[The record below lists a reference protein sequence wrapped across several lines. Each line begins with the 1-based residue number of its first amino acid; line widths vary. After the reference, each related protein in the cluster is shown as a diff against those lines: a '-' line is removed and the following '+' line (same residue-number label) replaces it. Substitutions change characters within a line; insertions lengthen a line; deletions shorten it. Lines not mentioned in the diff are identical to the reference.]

1 MVDFSFVPSS
11 YLSALVH
18 TLYVFG
24 YIESTQVEVRTT
36 LGVIFGNADR
46 SFCSNQTFKQ
56 IEIHSHG
63 GQAN

>member
-46 SFCSNQTFKQ
+46 S
-56 IEIHSHG
+56 I
-63 GQAN
+63 

>member
-11 YLSALVH
+11 YLSALVR

-36 LGVIFGNADR
+36 LGVIFGNADQL
-46 SFCSNQTFKQ
+46 F
-56 IEIHSHG
+56 
-63 GQAN
+63 